1 MNCSRCGGEMSDD
14 NRFCQSCGASA
25 EGQAP
30 PGTAGPPPP
39 GPDVLQARE
48 SPFPES
54 APPPAPGEPGT
65 PGEFLEAPR
74 RRISVP
80 LIVGIVVLAILVVA
94 AAVSG
99 PIVIITLNAR
109 QVAQRNTCISN
120 QRNVEAAIQEYAV
133 ESPDEN
139 YPSSLQDL
147 VNANLIKSAPTCPS
161 GHKPYIWV
169 KGQPGIAPY
178 ISCPNNSTHEQ

>member
-1 MNCSRCGGEMSDD
+1 MTAGSAR
-14 NRFCQSCGASA
+14 GA
-25 EGQAP
+25 ERPRRVRRHPVP
-30 PGTAGPPPP
+30 PGRRR
-39 GPDVLQARE
+39 PDPTSSRPRNLLFQRAHRRRLQVNLLSLVNSSGR
-48 SPFPES
+48 
-54 APPPAPGEPGT
+54 
-65 PGEFLEAPR
+65 PR
-74 RRISVP
+74 RRIGVP
-80 LIVGIVVLAILVVA
+80 LIVGIVVLAILVVG

-99 PIVIITLNAR
+99 PVIIITMNAR
-109 QVAQRNTCISN
+109 QVAQRKTCISN

-147 VNANLIKSAPTCPS
+147 VNASLLKSAPTCPS
-161 GHKPYIWV
+161 GHKPYVWV